1 MIEPSKG
8 KERKRE
14 QLSEHAF
21 RADLHIPIQRTFK
34 QRTMTSQEKLRVL
47 IVGSGGREH
56 ALAWK
61 LEQSPRVEEIFVAP
75 GELH

>member
-1 MIEPSKG
+1 
-8 KERKRE
+8 
-14 QLSEHAF
+14 
-21 RADLHIPIQRTFK
+21 
-34 QRTMTSQEKLRVL
+34 MTSQQKLRVL

-75 GELH
+75 GELKLDRPSSLGKLAAR